1 MGKINIWMDCDPG
14 IDDAVALA
22 MAAASQDKLKLLG
35 ISTVAGNQTGDR
47 VTENALRL
55 REFLGLDHVP
65 VVRGAEKP
73 LIREL
78 GIADDIHGNT
88 GLGSCIL
95 PEAKRGEC
103 EENGLL
109 FLRNTIMG
117 LPAQEKVTLVP
128 TGPMTNIALL
138 LRTFPEVAERVEKIV
153 FMGGS
158 CVGGNV
164 TAAAE
169 FNFWVDPEA
178 AQIVM
183 CSGIPLVMCALDI
196 TMQCGLT
203 HPQVDALLTSSNPV
217 LHAYGEMLSF
227 YFETTEDENPGMVSI
242 HDAVT
247 ILYLT
252 NERLFRGESAH
263 VEVDCSEGIH
273 RGAALCDRR
282 GERGCQE
289 KNVFLLN
296 RVDLTGFQRV
306 LLEKLDKV
314 AKERT

>member
-1 MGKINIWMDCDPG
+1 MKRTNIWIDCDPG

-22 MAAASQDKLKLLG
+22 MAAASQDRLRILG
-35 ISTVAGNQTGDR
+35 ISTVAGNQTSDL

-55 REFLGLDHVP
+55 REFLGLSDVP
-65 VVRGAEKP
+65 VVRGAQRP
-73 LIREL
+73 LVREL
-78 GIADDIHGNT
+78 GIADDIHGAT
-88 GLGSCIL
+88 GLGHCEL
-95 PEAKRGEC
+95 PKATGE
-103 EENGLL
+103 EGKENGLL
-109 FLRNTIMG
+109 FLRNTILS
-117 LPAQEKVTLVP
+117 LPLEEKVTLVP
-128 TGPMTNIALL
+128 TGPLTNIALL
-138 LRTFPEVAERVEKIV
+138 LRTFPEVTERIEKII

-158 CVGGNV
+158 SVGGNV

-178 AQIVM
+178 AQIVIGSNLPM
-183 CSGIPLVMCALDI
+183 VMCALDI

-203 HPQVDALLTSSNPV
+203 HPQVDAFLVSNNPI

-227 YFETTEDENPGMVSI
+227 YFETTEGESPEMVCI

-252 NERLFRGESAH
+252 NPELFQGELVS
-263 VEVDCSEGIH
+263 VQVDCSEGIH

-296 RVDLTGFQRV
+296 RVILPEFQHI
-306 LLEKLDKV
+306 LLEKLDKL
-314 AKERT
+314 AKERP